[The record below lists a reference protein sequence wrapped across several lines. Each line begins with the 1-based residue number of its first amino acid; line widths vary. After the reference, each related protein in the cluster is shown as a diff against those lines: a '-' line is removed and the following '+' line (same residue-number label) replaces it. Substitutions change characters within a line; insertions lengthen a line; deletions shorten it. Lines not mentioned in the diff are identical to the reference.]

1 VLEWISQPSFI
12 AELNELL
19 EPLPIVVQA
28 DDPYM
33 PASKEEPKEA
43 RLETFGP
50 KVIHDAGTWTSLK
63 AWWLAHAGNT
73 PNWDF
78 ASACVL
84 EGKRGLLLVEAK
96 ANVPELSKAGKRL
109 VGIRA
114 GKGKAAIPPSSKA
127 KQNDARIREA
137 IAEAG
142 RAFAAL
148 GVGKAFTAEAH
159 YQLANRLAFAW
170 KLASLGVPVALVYL
184 GFCGDH
190 GLVRIGAPLA
200 CEEHWCDLLRGHFS
214 SCVPMKER
222 ELRVVVDGVPLWFA
236 MRARDVLSQSPPV
249 AV

>member
-1 VLEWISQPSFI
+1 
-12 AELNELL
+12 
-19 EPLPIVVQA
+19 VVQA
-28 DDPYM
+28 DDSYM
-33 PASKEEPKEA
+33 PVSKDESKEA

-50 KVIHDAGTWTSLK
+50 KVLNDAETWTSLK
-63 AWWLAHAGNT
+63 TWWLVHPGNT

-84 EGKRGLLLVEAK
+84 EGKRGVLLVEAK

-109 VGIRA
+109 VGARA
-114 GKGKAAIPPSSKA
+114 GKGKAAFAPSSKA

-142 RAFAAL
+142 REFTAL

-159 YQLANRLAFAW
+159 CQLANRLAFTW
-170 KLASLGVPVALVYL
+170 KLASLRVPVALVYL

-200 CEEHWCDLLRGHFS
+200 CEEHWCDLLRGHLS
-214 SCVPMKER
+214 SCVPMNER
-222 ELRVVVDGVPLWFA
+222 ELRVPVNGVPLWFA
-236 MRARDVLSQSPPV
+236 MRARDVLSQSPPPQTLPIQKSPLQRQMLYRV
-249 AV
+249 LA